1 MYPATASE
9 QMYAE
14 RAGFCSL
21 IFLLNVLNP
30 FFTSYTPCITMY
42 YLLDRPANRLPAG
55 SRLRKNQHF
64 HAFPDFCS
72 NQLLHRLQEFHRIP
86 CRGPDGFRGSDVP
99 AFQGFT
105 SVFSCCGFR
114 IGLSSTG
121 IQCLISFEL
130 SWFGC
135 SSTQAP
141 EIWFPCF
148 IIEHTA
154 CCSDYS
160 DIPFHSILKV
170 W

>member
-1 MYPATASE
+1 MFQRSKVS
-9 QMYAE
+9 QV
-14 RAGFCSL
+14 CSAVADFEL
-21 IFLLNVLNP
+21 AYRPQGYSVL
-30 FFTSYTPCITMY
+30 
-42 YLLDRPANRLPAG
+42 
-55 SRLRKNQHF
+55 
-64 HAFPDFCS
+64 
-72 NQLLHRLQEFHRIP
+72 
-86 CRGPDGFRGSDVP
+86 FR
-99 AFQGFT
+99 
-105 SVFSCCGFR
+105 
-114 IGLSSTG
+114 
-121 IQCLISFEL
+121 SFEL